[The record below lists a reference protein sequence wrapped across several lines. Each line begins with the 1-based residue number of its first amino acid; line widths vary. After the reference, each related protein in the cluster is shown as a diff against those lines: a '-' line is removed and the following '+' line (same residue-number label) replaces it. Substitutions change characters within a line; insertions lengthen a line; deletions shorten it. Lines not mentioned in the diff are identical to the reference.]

1 MSRRDRRKAL
11 MARGTQAVDHDA
23 PGLLRMQQSWSGY
36 LRAPTQTERPAGTAA
51 RRIDVYAE
59 LLRNNIRGFI
69 DQCFPLCR
77 VSVSAACWEDL
88 IEGFFSQGTWHH
100 SPFFH
105 EIPRA
110 FVDFLQSQPG
120 AQSQPRSQP
129 QSQRQGQ
136 GQEQGQGQGQGH
148 EQEQEQEQMPPQ
160 ARVSSQAQEAQGH
173 SQMQASEPGHERV
186 VATTRGSAPERTPAC
201 EEASRPPWFADLA
214 HYEWLELA
222 VETAPDVPAQVGPQG
237 LALAAGL
244 QLAGYEWPVHTI
256 GPGAAEVQP
265 ATTFV
270 AVYRNRQHV
279 VRFSVLTP
287 AAAQLLATLQGNMWD
302 WQAACAQLA
311 TQWGMP
317 VQDMVSS
324 VQPLQQQWLG
334 EELLVKKSGQE
345 KVNEQT

>member
-77 VSVSAACWEDL
+77 ASVSAACWEDL

-110 FVDFLQSQPG
+110 FVDFLQSHPG
-120 AQSQPRSQP
+120 AQSQP
-129 QSQRQGQ
+129 QSQEQEQGQ
-136 GQEQGQGQGQGH
+136 GQEQMPS
-148 EQEQEQEQMPPQ
+148 QE
-160 ARVSSQAQEAQGH
+160 RVSSQAQEARGH
-173 SQMQASEPGHERV
+173 SQMQASEMQASEPGHEWV

-287 AAAQLLATLQGNMWD
+287 AAAQLLATLQGNMCD

>member
-77 VSVSAACWEDL
+77 ASVSAACWEDL

-110 FVDFLQSQPG
+110 FVDFLQSHPG
-120 AQSQPRSQP
+120 AQSQP
-129 QSQRQGQ
+129 QSQEQEQGQ
-136 GQEQGQGQGQGH
+136 GQEQMPS
-148 EQEQEQEQMPPQ
+148 QE
-160 ARVSSQAQEAQGH
+160 RVSSQAQEARGH
-173 SQMQASEPGHERV
+173 SQMQASEMQASEPGHERV

-201 EEASRPPWFADLA
+201 EEASRPPWF
-214 HYEWLELA
+214 
-222 VETAPDVPAQVGPQG
+222 DVPAQVGPQG

-287 AAAQLLATLQGNMWD
+287 AAAQLLATLQGNMCD

>member
-77 VSVSAACWEDL
+77 ASVSAACWEDL

-110 FVDFLQSQPG
+110 FVDFLQSHPG
-120 AQSQPRSQP
+120 AQSQP
-129 QSQRQGQ
+129 QS
-136 GQEQGQGQGQGH
+136 
-148 EQEQEQEQMPPQ
+148 QEQEQEQ
-160 ARVSSQAQEAQGH
+160 AQEARGR
-173 SQMQASEPGHERV
+173 SQMQASEMQASEPGHERV

-287 AAAQLLATLQGNMWD
+287 AAAQLLATLQGNMCD

>member
-77 VSVSAACWEDL
+77 ASVSAACWENL

-120 AQSQPRSQP
+120 AQSQP
-129 QSQRQGQ
+129 QSQEQEQGQ
-136 GQEQGQGQGQGH
+136 GQEQMPS
-148 EQEQEQEQMPPQ
+148 QE
-160 ARVSSQAQEAQGH
+160 RVSSQAQEARGH

-287 AAAQLLATLQGNMWD
+287 AAAQLLATLQGNMCD

>member
-77 VSVSAACWEDL
+77 ASVSAACWENL

-120 AQSQPRSQP
+120 AQSQP
-129 QSQRQGQ
+129 QSQEQEQ
-136 GQEQGQGQGQGH
+136 EQEQGQGQGQ
-148 EQEQEQEQMPPQ
+148 EQMPSQ
-160 ARVSSQAQEAQGH
+160 ERVSSQAQEARGH

-237 LALAAGL
+237 LALAAGP
-244 QLAGYEWPVHTI
+244 QPAGYEWPVHTI

-287 AAAQLLATLQGNMWD
+287 AAAQLLATLQGNMCD

>member
-11 MARGTQAVDHDA
+11 MARGTQVADHDA

-51 RRIDVYAE
+51 RRVDVYAE

-77 VSVSAACWEDL
+77 ASVSAACWENL

-120 AQSQPRSQP
+120 LQLQPQPRSQL
-129 QSQRQGQ
+129 QGQ
-136 GQEQGQGQGQGH
+136 LQGQGQGQG
-148 EQEQEQEQMPPQ
+148 QQGQGQQGQPQILSQ
-160 ARVSSQAQEAQGH
+160 ARVSSQAQEAHGH
-173 SQMQASEPGHERV
+173 SQVRVSEPDHERV
-186 VATTRGSAPERTPAC
+186 VAAKRGPAPKRTPAC
-201 EEASRPPWFADLA
+201 EEASRPPWFTDLA

-244 QLAGYEWPVHTI
+244 QLVGYEWPVHTI

-270 AVYRNRQHV
+270 AVYRNRQHL

-287 AAAQLLATLQGNMWD
+287 AAAQLLAVLQVNMCD

-317 VQDMVSS
+317 VQEMVSS

-334 EELLVKKSGQE
+334 EELLVKMSGQE

>member
-1 MSRRDRRKAL
+1 
-11 MARGTQAVDHDA
+11 
-23 PGLLRMQQSWSGY
+23 
-36 LRAPTQTERPAGTAA
+36 
-51 RRIDVYAE
+51 
-59 LLRNNIRGFI
+59 
-69 DQCFPLCR
+69 
-77 VSVSAACWEDL
+77 
-88 IEGFFSQGTWHH
+88 
-100 SPFFH
+100 
-105 EIPRA
+105 
-110 FVDFLQSQPG
+110 
-120 AQSQPRSQP
+120 
-129 QSQRQGQ
+129 
-136 GQEQGQGQGQGH
+136 
-148 EQEQEQEQMPPQ
+148 
-160 ARVSSQAQEAQGH
+160 
-173 SQMQASEPGHERV
+173 MQASEPGHERV

-270 AVYRNRQHV
+270 AVYRNRQHL

-287 AAAQLLATLQGNMWD
+287 AAAQLLATLQGNMCD

>member
-77 VSVSAACWEDL
+77 ASVSAACWEDL

-120 AQSQPRSQP
+120 AQSQP
-129 QSQRQGQ
+129 QSQEQEQGQ
-136 GQEQGQGQGQGH
+136 GQEQMPS
-148 EQEQEQEQMPPQ
+148 QE
-160 ARVSSQAQEAQGH
+160 RVSSQAQEARGH

-287 AAAQLLATLQGNMWD
+287 AAAQLLATLQGNMCD

>member
-11 MARGTQAVDHDA
+11 MARGTQVADHDA

-51 RRIDVYAE
+51 RRVDVYAE

-77 VSVSAACWEDL
+77 ASVSAACWENL

-120 AQSQPRSQP
+120 LQLQPQP
-129 QSQRQGQ
+129 QSQLQG
-136 GQEQGQGQGQGH
+136 
-148 EQEQEQEQMPPQ
+148 
-160 ARVSSQAQEAQGH
+160 QAQEAHGH
-173 SQMQASEPGHERV
+173 SQVRVSEPDHERV
-186 VATTRGSAPERTPAC
+186 VAAKRGPAPKRTPAC
-201 EEASRPPWFADLA
+201 EEASRPPWFTDLA

-270 AVYRNRQHV
+270 AVYRNRQHL

-287 AAAQLLATLQGNMWD
+287 AAAQLLAVLQVNMCD

-317 VQDMVSS
+317 VQEMVSS

-334 EELLVKKSGQE
+334 EELLVKMSGQE

>member
-77 VSVSAACWEDL
+77 ASVSAACWEDL

-110 FVDFLQSQPG
+110 FVDFLQSHPG
-120 AQSQPRSQP
+120 AQSQP
-129 QSQRQGQ
+129 QS
-136 GQEQGQGQGQGH
+136 
-148 EQEQEQEQMPPQ
+148 QEQEQEQMPSQ
-160 ARVSSQAQEAQGH
+160 ERVSSQAQEARGR
-173 SQMQASEPGHERV
+173 SQMQASEMQASEPGHERV

-287 AAAQLLATLQGNMWD
+287 AAAQLLATLQGNMCD

>member
-77 VSVSAACWEDL
+77 ASVSAACWEDL

-110 FVDFLQSQPG
+110 FVDFLQSHPG
-120 AQSQPRSQP
+120 AQSQP
-129 QSQRQGQ
+129 QSQE
-136 GQEQGQGQGQGH
+136 QEQGQGQGQ
-148 EQEQEQEQMPPQ
+148 EQMPSQ
-160 ARVSSQAQEAQGH
+160 ERVSSQAQEARGH
-173 SQMQASEPGHERV
+173 SQMQVSEMQASEPGHERV

-265 ATTFV
+265 AATFV

-287 AAAQLLATLQGNMWD
+287 AAAQLLATLQGNMCD

>member
-77 VSVSAACWEDL
+77 ASVSAACWEDL

-110 FVDFLQSQPG
+110 FVDFLQSHPG
-120 AQSQPRSQP
+120 AQSQP
-129 QSQRQGQ
+129 QSQEQEQ
-136 GQEQGQGQGQGH
+136 EQEQGQGQGQ
-148 EQEQEQEQMPPQ
+148 EQMPSQ
-160 ARVSSQAQEAQGH
+160 ERVSSQAQEARGH
-173 SQMQASEPGHERV
+173 SQMQASEMQASEPGHERV

-237 LALAAGL
+237 LVLAAGL

-287 AAAQLLATLQGNMWD
+287 AAAQLLATLQGNMCD